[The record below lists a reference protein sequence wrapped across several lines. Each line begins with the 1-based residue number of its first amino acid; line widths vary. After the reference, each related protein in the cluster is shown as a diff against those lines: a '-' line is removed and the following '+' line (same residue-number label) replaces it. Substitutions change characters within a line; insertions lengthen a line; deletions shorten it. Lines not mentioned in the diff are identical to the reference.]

1 MIKVKR
7 RPRAVE
13 STFVFQVLNYFI
25 LKRMPHPRGQDHH
38 LTSTENNGSNKQRQV
53 AVVQLQ
59 SVKLDGK
66 LKLGLHDLAEG
77 LPQTSQE
84 LPGHK
89 AFAVGH
95 QQPVFVHEGR
105 QHCKNSL
112 VHTVFE

>member
-1 MIKVKR
+1 MQ
-7 RPRAVE
+7 
-13 STFVFQVLNYFI
+13 S
-25 LKRMPHPRGQDHH
+25 GQEQH
-38 LTSTENNGSNKQRQV
+38 LTSAENNGSDEQRQV

-59 SVKLDGK
+59 SVKLDRK
-66 LKLGLHDLAEG
+66 LELGLHDLAEG

-105 QHCKNSL
+105 QHGKDSL
-112 VHTVFE
+112 VHAVFEQSHLQRANTHVH